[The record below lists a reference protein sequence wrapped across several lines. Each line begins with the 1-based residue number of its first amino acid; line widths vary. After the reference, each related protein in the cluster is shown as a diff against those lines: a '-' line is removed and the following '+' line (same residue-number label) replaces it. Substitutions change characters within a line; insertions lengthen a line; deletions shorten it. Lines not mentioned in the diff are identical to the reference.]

1 METAEQLLNLIVWI
15 SGEQKTIKGARIMD
29 VHWSFVGMHYVK
41 KKLVKKNEILLLNCG
56 YFFSFQ
62 QCLAHS

>member
-41 KKLVKKNEILLLNCG
+41 KKLVKKN
-56 YFFSFQ
+56 
-62 QCLAHS
+62 